1 MKYATIATIAVFVII
16 SIFVFPFLCNEYW
29 STYGS
34 DPEHNTYSFG
44 DMVEDLRDDSPIDD
58 MQLPIMY
65 YIVCPICAIFVFFC
79 ALADRSGA
87 CIFGSLVG
95 VIQVLYIYYQVYLG
109 TTRWYL
115 GLHAAQLTYGYYIS
129 CVGFIAMLIISLCT
143 KRE

>member
-16 SIFVFPFLCNEYW
+16 GIFLFPFLCNEYW

-34 DPEHNTYSFG
+34 DADQNTYSFG
-44 DMVEDLRDDSPIDD
+44 DMLEDLSDDFTGDD
-58 MQLPIMY
+58 MHLPIQY
-65 YIVCPICAIFVFFC
+65 YIVCLICALIVFFG

-87 CIFGSLVG
+87 CILGSVVG
-95 VIQVLYIYYQVYLG
+95 VIQLLYLYYQVYLG

-115 GLHAAQLTYGYYIS
+115 GLSSAQLTYGYYIS
-129 CVGFIAMLIISLCT
+129 CIGFIAMLIISLCT